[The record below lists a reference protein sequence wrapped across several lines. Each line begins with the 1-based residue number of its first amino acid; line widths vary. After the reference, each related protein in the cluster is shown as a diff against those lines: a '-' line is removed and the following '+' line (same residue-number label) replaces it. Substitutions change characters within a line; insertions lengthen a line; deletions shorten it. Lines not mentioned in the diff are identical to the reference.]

1 MRSAA
6 RKRRRPS
13 DQPVIML
20 LFLCGAISVLT
31 TMGIVASLFG
41 EASRFFA
48 EVSLREFLTNR
59 LWTPLFTPQNFGV
72 MPLIAGTMLVT
83 VIAALVAV
91 PLGVGSAI
99 YLSEYAPARARQI
112 IKPVLEVLAGVP
124 TITYGYFALTFI
136 TPILRQ
142 IWPDT
147 NIFNAL
153 SAGIAVGVMILP
165 MIASMSEDAMR
176 AVPQSLRH
184 AAYALG
190 ATRMEVSTRVVL
202 PAAISGMTAAFMLGA
217 ARAVGETMIVAIAA
231 GGTPRL
237 TLNPLESV
245 QTMTG
250 FIVQVSLGDTPHGSV
265 AYNTLFAVGLTLF
278 LITLSIN
285 LIARHIA
292 RKYREVYQ

>member
-6 RKRRRPS
+6 PKRRRLS
-13 DQPVIML
+13 DRPVVIIL
-20 LFLCGAISVLT
+20 LLCGVVSILT
-31 TMGIVASLFG
+31 TIGIVASLFG

-59 LWTPLFTPQNFGV
+59 LWTPLFVPRNFGV
-72 MPLIAGTMLVT
+72 MSLVAGTMLVT
-83 VIAALVAV
+83 VVAAFVAV

-99 YLSEYAPARARQI
+99 YLSEYAPARVRQI
-112 IKPVLEVLAGVP
+112 IKPILEVLAGVP

-136 TPILRQ
+136 TPLLRKV
-142 IWPDT
+142 WPET
-147 NIFNAL
+147 NIFNAM
-153 SAGIAVGVMILP
+153 SAGIAVGIMILP

-190 ATRMEVSTRVVL
+190 ATRVEVAIRVVF
-202 PAAISGMTAAFMLGA
+202 PAAISGVTAAFMLGA

-237 TLNPLESV
+237 TLNPMESI

-250 FIVQVSLGDTPHGSV
+250 YIVQVSLGDTPHGSV
-265 AYNTLFAVGLTLF
+265 AYNTIFAVGLTLF
-278 LITLSIN
+278 LITLSMN
-285 LIARHIA
+285 LIARHVA